1 MLLNYIYISI
11 QIDRET
17 IIIQSSDDAALAK
30 INAFLKE
37 IKVSYET
44 SFEEEESSYNPEFV
58 QMVLD
63 ASNEDGGKE
72 IDPKNLWES
81 LKL

>member
-1 MLLNYIYISI
+1 M
-11 QIDRET
+11 ET
-17 IIIQSSDDAALAK
+17 IIIQSADSVAIAK
-30 INAFLKE
+30 IKAFLKE

-44 SFEEEESSYNPEFV
+44 QSFEEEEGPYDPEFV

-63 ASNEDGGKE
+63 ASNEEGGKE

-81 LKL
+81 LKS

>member
-1 MLLNYIYISI
+1 M
-11 QIDRET
+11 ET
-17 IIIQSSDDAALAK
+17 IIIQSEDSAAIAK
-30 INAFLKE
+30 IKAFLKE

-44 SFEEEESSYNPEFV
+44 QPFEDEEIPYDPEFV

-63 ASNEDGGKE
+63 ASKEDGGKE

-81 LKL
+81 LKS

>member
-1 MLLNYIYISI
+1 M
-11 QIDRET
+11 ET
-17 IIIQSSDDAALAK
+17 IIIQSADSAAIAK
-30 INAFLKE
+30 IKAFLKE

-44 SFEEEESSYNPEFV
+44 QSYESEESPYDPEFV

-63 ASNEDGGKE
+63 ASNEEGGKE

-81 LKL
+81 LKS